1 MNMSLGILGTK
12 VGMTQIFDNTGQAVP
27 VTVIK
32 AEPCLITQF
41 KTLKTDG
48 YNAVQLGYQTVA
60 EKKLTKPELGHL
72 QKTNSEPVKYLK
84 EFRLSI
90 EEAEDF
96 QNEYQLSTLENL
108 KEKKTIGLN
117 ILNSVQT
124 IDVTG
129 YSIGRG
135 FMGYQKRHNFKRG
148 PMSHGSKNHR
158 LPGSIGAGS
167 TPGRVYPGTR
177 MAGRKISRK
186 TTIKKLQIVQ
196 IDLENSLLIIKGS
209 VPGKAKGLLYISPS
223 KTR

>member
-1 MNMSLGILGTK
+1 MSLGILGTK

-48 YNAVQLGYQTVA
+48 YNAVQLGYQTVT
-60 EKKLTKPELGHL
+60 ENKLTKPELGHL

-108 KEKKTIGLN
+108 KEKKN
-117 ILNSVQT
+117 N
-124 IDVTG
+124 
-129 YSIGRG
+129 R
-135 FMGYQKRHNFKRG
+135 FKYLKFG
-148 PMSHGSKNHR
+148 PNYR
-158 LPGSIGAGS
+158 CYRI
-167 TPGRVYPGTR
+167 
-177 MAGRKISRK
+177 
-186 TTIKKLQIVQ
+186 
-196 IDLENSLLIIKGS
+196 
-209 VPGKAKGLLYISPS
+209 
-223 KTR
+223 